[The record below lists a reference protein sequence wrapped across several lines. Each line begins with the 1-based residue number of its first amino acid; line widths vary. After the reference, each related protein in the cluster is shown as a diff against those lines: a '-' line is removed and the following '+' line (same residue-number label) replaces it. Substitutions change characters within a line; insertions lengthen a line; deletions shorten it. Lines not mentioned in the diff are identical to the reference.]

1 MDTVNWKT
9 LLEQL
14 CVPFAKEDIAWRA
27 GATSRDKKRAQALPY
42 AEPRVYE
49 DRLNEVCPGDWS
61 VIFKPWGE
69 TRLMCEL
76 TIYGVTRSSTGE
88 FDDGKKNAI
97 AEGTVAEAQAFK
109 RACSKFGLGRY
120 LYEIPIQWVEYDEEK
135 TRLADVPQLPEK
147 FLPKKPVANR
157 QLPLEPS
164 TSHKPQTTSAA
175 QARKD
180 SLVQDTIVQNSMVQD
195 KPQATPSTSTRSTVH
210 SAGAGQISAQ
220 TLNPERAE
228 AMAYELEKLGYPK
241 RDQLRLASS
250 VLEKPV
256 RDFATLSETEA
267 LEVWSY
273 AKRVNRSV
281 AA

>member
-1 MDTVNWKT
+1 METVDWKT
-9 LLEQL
+9 LLEHL
-14 CVPFAKEDIAWRA
+14 SVPFAKDDIAWRA

-61 VIFKPWGE
+61 VVFKPWGE
-69 TRLMCEL
+69 SRLICEL

-120 LYEIPIQWVEYDEEK
+120 LYEIPIAWVEYDEEK
-135 TRLADVPQLPEK
+135 NRLADVPQLPEK
-147 FLPKKPVANR
+147 FLPKKPVAISQSR
-157 QLPLEPS
+157 AEPS
-164 TSHKPQTTSAA
+164 TSHKPQATSTT
-175 QARKD
+175 QQKG
-180 SLVQDTIVQNSMVQD
+180 VVQD
-195 KPQATPSTSTRSTVH
+195 KPQAPTPTASQPNPTTRSTTH
-210 SAGAGQISAQ
+210 SANSGQGSAQ

-228 AMAYELEKLGYPK
+228 AMTYELEKLGYPK

>member
-1 MDTVNWKT
+1 METNWTELIAK
-9 LLEQL
+9 LSE
-14 CVPFAKEDIAWRA
+14 PFAREDIAWRA

-49 DRLNEVCPGDWS
+49 DRLNDICPGDWS

-69 TRLMCEL
+69 SRIICEL
-76 TIYGVTRSSTGE
+76 TVHGVTRSSTGE

-120 LYEIPIQWVEYDEEK
+120 LYEIPIPWVDYDEEK
-135 TRLADVPQLPEK
+135 NRLADVPQLSDK
-147 FLPKKPVANR
+147 FLPKAR
-157 QLPLEPS
+157 
-164 TSHKPQTTSAA
+164 TA
-175 QARKD
+175 QRERTPEAHTQ
-180 SLVQDTIVQNSMVQD
+180 SVPTQVMQD
-195 KPQATPSTSTRSTVH
+195 KPIPANQDKPATPAPKAT
-210 SAGAGQISAQ
+210 
-220 TLNPERAE
+220 TLNPERAQ
-228 AMAYELEKLGYPK
+228 AMTYELEKLGYPK
-241 RDQLRLASS
+241 RDQLRLAAS

-256 RDFATLSETEA
+256 RDLAALSESEA

-273 AKRVNRSV
+273 AKRVNR

>member
-1 MDTVNWKT
+1 MEAINWKT

-14 CVPFAKEDIAWRA
+14 SVPFDKEDIAWRA
-27 GATSRDKKRAQALPY
+27 GATSKDRKRAQALPY
-42 AEPRVYE
+42 AESRVYE
-49 DRLNEVCPGDWS
+49 DRLNDICPGDWS
-61 VIFKPWGE
+61 VVFKPWGE
-69 TRLMCEL
+69 SRIICEL
-76 TIYGVTRSSTGE
+76 TIQGLTRSSTGE

-120 LYEIPIQWVEYDEEK
+120 LYEIPIEWVEYDDEK
-135 TRLADVPQLPEK
+135 NRLADVPQLPEK
-147 FLPKKPVANR
+147 FLPKKDVGSGKLGIGKASQHTANN
-157 QLPLEPS
+157 
-164 TSHKPQTTSAA
+164 PQSKNA
-175 QARKD
+175 
-180 SLVQDTIVQNSMVQD
+180 VVQD
-195 KPQATPSTSTRSTVH
+195 KPNTGS
-210 SAGAGQISAQ
+210 Q

-228 AMAYELEKLGYPK
+228 AMTYELEKLGYPK
-241 RDQLRLASS
+241 RDQLRLAAS

-256 RDFATLSETEA
+256 RDLASLSETEA

>member
-1 MDTVNWKT
+1 MENVDWKT
-9 LLEQL
+9 LLEHLSQ
-14 CVPFAKEDIAWRA
+14 PFAKDDIAWRA
-27 GATSRDKKRAQALPY
+27 GATTRDKKKAQALPY

-61 VIFKPWGE
+61 VIFKPWGD

-120 LYEIPIQWVEYDEEK
+120 LYEIPIQWVEYDEDNN
-135 TRLADVPQLPEK
+135 RLADVPQLPDK
-147 FLPKKPVANR
+147 FLPKKQVASS
-157 QLPLEPS
+157 QAQVESS
-164 TSHKPQTTSAA
+164 TSHEPQATSTQTRATSE
-175 QARKD
+175 D
-180 SLVQDTIVQNSMVQD
+180 NLVQNNVVQNSVVQD
-195 KPQATPSTSTRSTVH
+195 KPSPAPQSLNPKP
-210 SAGAGQISAQ
+210 Q

>member
-1 MDTVNWKT
+1 MEKIMETFNWPT
-9 LLEQL
+9 LLSHLSE
-14 CVPFAKEDIAWRA
+14 PFAKEDIAWRA

-69 TRLMCEL
+69 SRIICEL
-76 TIYGVTRSSTGE
+76 TIHSVTRSSTGE
-88 FDDGKKNAI
+88 FDDGKKNAV

-120 LYEIPIQWVEYDEEK
+120 LYEIPIQWMEFDDEK
-135 TRLADVPQLPEK
+135 NRLADTPTLPEK
-147 FLPKKPVANR
+147 FLPKKVSQSVA
-157 QLPLEPS
+157 QP
-164 TSHKPQTTSAA
+164 KG
-175 QARKD
+175 
-180 SLVQDTIVQNSMVQD
+180 LVQDKLESS
-195 KPQATPSTSTRSTVH
+195 KLSHEPSSRS
-210 SAGAGQISAQ
+210 GQAQ

-228 AMAYELEKLGYPK
+228 AMTYELEKLGYPK

-256 RDFATLSETEA
+256 RDLAGLNETEA
-267 LEVWSY
+267 LEVWNY

>member
-1 MDTVNWKT
+1 MEINWTDLIAK
-9 LLEQL
+9 LSE
-14 CVPFAKEDIAWRA
+14 PFAKEDIAWRA

-49 DRLNEVCPGDWS
+49 DRLNEICPGDWS

-69 TRLMCEL
+69 SRIICEL

-120 LYEIPIQWVEYDEEK
+120 LYEIPIQWVDYDEEK
-135 TRLADVPQLPEK
+135 NRLADVPQLPDK
-147 FLPKKPVANR
+147 FLPKAKNAQRTAVQPNEVNTKTPEPQR
-157 QLPLEPS
+157 Q
-164 TSHKPQTTSAA
+164 
-175 QARKD
+175 
-180 SLVQDTIVQNSMVQD
+180 VMQD
-195 KPQATPSTSTRSTVH
+195 KPTPSTSSGVKAATTSKTTH
-210 SAGAGQISAQ
+210 SASSGQTHSASSAQ
-220 TLNPERAE
+220 TLNPERAQ
-228 AMAYELEKLGYPK
+228 AMTYELEKLGYPK
-241 RDQLRLASS
+241 RDQLRLAAS

-256 RDFATLSETEA
+256 RDLAALSETEA

-273 AKRVNRSV
+273 AKRVNRS
-281 AA
+281 AAA

>member
-1 MDTVNWKT
+1 METVDWKT

-14 CVPFAKEDIAWRA
+14 SQPFAKEDVAWRA

-69 TRLMCEL
+69 SRIICEL
-76 TIYGVTRSSTGE
+76 TIHGVTRSSTGE

-135 TRLADVPQLPEK
+135 NRLADAPQLPEK
-147 FLPKKPVANR
+147 FLPKKVSGTPA
-157 QLPLEPS
+157 P
-164 TSHKPQTTSAA
+164 TA
-175 QARKD
+175 QARG
-180 SLVQDTIVQNSMVQD
+180 VVQD
-195 KPQATPSTSTRSTVH
+195 KPQAPIATTSPVNK
-210 SAGAGQISAQ
+210 AP

>member
-1 MDTVNWKT
+1 METVNWKT

-14 CVPFAKEDIAWRA
+14 SVPFAKEDVAWRA

-69 TRLMCEL
+69 SRIICEL
-76 TIYGVTRSSTGE
+76 TIHGVTRSSTGE

-120 LYEIPIQWVEYDEEK
+120 LYEIPIQWVEYDEDK
-135 TRLADVPQLPEK
+135 NRLADTPQLPEK
-147 FLPKKPVANR
+147 FLPKKVAA
-157 QLPLEPS
+157 S
-164 TSHKPQTTSAA
+164 TPAPTL
-175 QARKD
+175 QARGV
-180 SLVQDTIVQNSMVQD
+180 VQGGVVQD
-195 KPQATPSTSTRSTVH
+195 KPQAATPAPASATTTRPTGSG
-210 SAGAGQISAQ
+210 S

-273 AKRVNRSV
+273 AKRVNRS
-281 AA
+281 AAA

>member
-14 CVPFAKEDIAWRA
+14 SVPFAKEDVAWRA

-69 TRLMCEL
+69 SRIICEL
-76 TIYGVTRSSTGE
+76 TIHGVTRSSTGE

-120 LYEIPIQWVEYDEEK
+120 LYEIPIQWVEYDEDK
-135 TRLADVPQLPEK
+135 NRLADVPQLPEK
-147 FLPKKPVANR
+147 FLPKPALSVSNGKVAAT
-157 QLPLEPS
+157 PAPA
-164 TSHKPQTTSAA
+164 PTT
-175 QARKD
+175 QPRG
-180 SLVQDTIVQNSMVQD
+180 VVQD
-195 KPQATPSTSTRSTVH
+195 KPQATTSSPANATRST
-210 SAGAGQISAQ
+210 SSGS

-273 AKRVNRSV
+273 AKRVNRS
-281 AA
+281 AAA

>member
-14 CVPFAKEDIAWRA
+14 SVPFAKEDVAWRA

-69 TRLMCEL
+69 SRIICEL
-76 TIYGVTRSSTGE
+76 TIHSVTRSSTGE

-120 LYEIPIQWVEYDEEK
+120 LYEIPIQWVEYDEDK
-135 TRLADVPQLPEK
+135 NRLADTPQLPEK
-147 FLPKKPVANR
+147 FLPKKVAAT
-157 QLPLEPS
+157 PP
-164 TSHKPQTTSAA
+164 TPAPAT
-175 QARKD
+175 QARGV
-180 SLVQDTIVQNSMVQD
+180 VQGSVVQD
-195 KPQATPSTSTRSTVH
+195 KPQAITSSPANTTRSTN
-210 SAGAGQISAQ
+210 SGS

-273 AKRVNRSV
+273 AKRVNRS
-281 AA
+281 AAA

>member
-1 MDTVNWKT
+1 METNWIE
-9 LLEQL
+9 LLSKLSE
-14 CVPFAKEDIAWRA
+14 PFAREDIAWRA

-49 DRLNEVCPGDWS
+49 DRLNEICPGDWS
-61 VIFKPWGE
+61 VLFKPWGE
-69 TRLMCEL
+69 SRIICEL
-76 TIYGVTRSSTGE
+76 TIHGVTRSSTGE

-120 LYEIPIQWVEYDEEK
+120 LYEIPIQWVDYDEEK
-135 TRLADVPQLPEK
+135 NRLADVPQLSDK
-147 FLPKKPVANR
+147 FLPKK
-157 QLPLEPS
+157 
-164 TSHKPQTTSAA
+164 AA
-175 QARKD
+175 PNTNGTNATQSRA
-180 SLVQDTIVQNSMVQD
+180 VVQD
-195 KPQATPSTSTRSTVH
+195 KPNPNPQTLTPKS
-210 SAGAGQISAQ
+210 Q
-220 TLNPERAE
+220 TLNPERAQ
-228 AMAYELEKLGYPK
+228 AMTYELEKLGYPK
-241 RDQLRLASS
+241 RDQLRLAAS

-256 RDFATLSETEA
+256 RDLAALSETEA

>member
-1 MDTVNWKT
+1 MENVDWKI
-9 LLEQL
+9 LLEHLSQ
-14 CVPFAKEDIAWRA
+14 PFAKDDIAWRA
-27 GATSRDKKRAQALPY
+27 GATTRDKKKAQALPY

-69 TRLMCEL
+69 SRIICEL
-76 TIYGVTRSSTGE
+76 TIHGVTRSSTGE

-120 LYEIPIQWVEYDEEK
+120 LYEIPIQWVEYDEDK
-135 TRLADVPQLPEK
+135 NRLADVPQLPEK
-147 FLPKKPVANR
+147 FLPKKTLASPA
-157 QLPLEPS
+157 
-164 TSHKPQTTSAA
+164 QTRAA
-175 QARKD
+175 AKD
-180 SLVQDTIVQNSMVQD
+180 NLMQGHVVQSNVVQNSVLQD
-195 KPQATPSTSTRSTVH
+195 KPQSAKPIPPATSPRPNS
-210 SAGAGQISAQ
+210 SATNSAQ

-267 LEVWSY
+267 LEIWSY

>member
-1 MDTVNWKT
+1 MENVDWKT

-14 CVPFAKEDIAWRA
+14 SVPFAKEDVAWRA

-69 TRLMCEL
+69 SRLICEL
-76 TIYGVTRSSTGE
+76 TLHGVTRSSTGE

-120 LYEIPIQWVEYDEEK
+120 LYEIPIQWVDYDEEK
-135 TRLADVPQLPEK
+135 NRLADVPQLPEK
-147 FLPKKPVANR
+147 FLPKKVTLATVT
-157 QLPLEPS
+157 S
-164 TSHKPQTTSAA
+164 TNTA
-175 QARKD
+175 QARATIKD
-180 SLVQDTIVQNSMVQD
+180 NLVQGNVVQNSVVQD
-195 KPQATPSTSTRSTVH
+195 KPQAIALQTATQPQTVPSTSTRLTS
-210 SAGAGQISAQ
+210 SAQ

-228 AMAYELEKLGYPK
+228 AMTYELEKLGYPK

>member
-1 MDTVNWKT
+1 MNMSPNWND
-9 LLEQL
+9 LLISL
-14 CVPFAKEDIAWRA
+14 CVPFPKEEIAWRP
-27 GATSRDKKRAQALPY
+27 GRRSNDGKRAQALPY

-49 DRLNEVCPGDWS
+49 DRLNEICPGDWS
-61 VIFKPWGE
+61 VVFKPWGE
-69 TRLMCEL
+69 SRIICEL

-120 LYEIPIQWVEYDEEK
+120 LYEIPIQWVDYDEEK
-135 TRLADVPQLPEK
+135 NRLADVPQLSDK
-147 FLPKKPVANR
+147 FLPKTSRDNSR
-157 QLPLEPS
+157 ITPS
-164 TSHKPQTTSAA
+164 SQWQVEK
-175 QARKD
+175 
-180 SLVQDTIVQNSMVQD
+180 D
-195 KPQATPSTSTRSTVH
+195 KPQATNHKPQMVVQDKSILNPSKST
-210 SAGAGQISAQ
+210 
-220 TLNPERAE
+220 TLNPERAQ
-228 AMAYELEKLGYPK
+228 AMTYELEKLGYPK
-241 RDQLRLASS
+241 RDQLRLAAS

-256 RDFATLSETEA
+256 RDLAALSESEA

>member
-1 MDTVNWKT
+1 MENVDWKT
-9 LLEQL
+9 LLEHLSQ
-14 CVPFAKEDIAWRA
+14 PFAKDDIAWRA

-69 TRLMCEL
+69 SRIICEL
-76 TIYGVTRSSTGE
+76 TIHGVTRSSTGE

-120 LYEIPIQWVEYDEEK
+120 LYEIPIQWTEYDEDK
-135 TRLADVPQLPEK
+135 NRLADVPQLPDK
-147 FLPKKPVANR
+147 FLPKKTAPATR
-157 QLPLEPS
+157 A
-164 TSHKPQTTSAA
+164 TT
-175 QARKD
+175 KD
-180 SLVQDTIVQNSMVQD
+180 TLVQDSMVQSNIVQGSMVQD
-195 KPQATPSTSTRSTVH
+195 KVKTLAPVPAPSTSK
-210 SAGAGQISAQ
+210 GQ